1 MSTTAAVD
9 HPGVATEGQ
18 DDSSTF
24 LVTVELAGGGQPRRR
39 VATICRARNRA
50 QAEQI
55 AADVNE
61 DVPHVYILS
70 VQIADLQVVYPL
82 VCDRGVL
89 KNDWS
94 GDAGEASPSAAF

>member
-1 MSTTAAVD
+1 MSTATVDRAAV
-9 HPGVATEGQ
+9 AAEGQ
-18 DDSSTF
+18 DDNSTF

-50 QAEQI
+50 QAEQT

-70 VQIADLQVVYPL
+70 VRQIADLQVVYPL
-82 VCDRGVL
+82 VFERGVL

-94 GDAGEASPSAAF
+94 